1 MSLMQ
6 AACLKASKEDLGTK
20 FSESHAKVLCSLLK
34 FEELFLDELI
44 ELTEIEESKL
54 KKILEDL
61 IEEKMIERINLKY
74 KALNP
79 VDSVF
84 SLIKK

>member
-6 AACLKASKEDLGTK
+6 AACLKASKENSGTK
-20 FSESHAKVLCSLLK
+20 FSEGHAKVLCSLLK
-34 FEELFLDELI
+34 FDDLFLDELM
-44 ELTEIEESKL
+44 ELTEIEETKL
-54 KKILEDL
+54 KKILEEL
-61 IEEKMIERINLKY
+61 MQEKMVHRSNLKY

-79 VDSVF
+79 IDSVF